1 MTVTDDSD
9 RQAEAGEWLS
19 VTDAMTRLR
28 VSERTLR
35 RHLASG
41 RLDKRRRLG
50 GRLEVWVPGNG
61 DRQASSAND
70 RRGADNDRIE
80 RSIALVERFNL
91 AVHDQV
97 VPILNQLDAAH
108 QRIADLSR
116 ANGRLEAELVEAR
129 RRLSERDAPP
139 APAPVDEHGVNDDIA
154 GAPSTEK
161 RPWWAFWRG

>member
-35 RHLASG
+35 RHLANG
-41 RLDKRRRLG
+41 RIDKRTRPD
-50 GRLEVWVPGNG
+50 GRLEVWVSGAAGATDTGQSP
-61 DRQASSAND
+61 AND
-70 RRGADNDRIE
+70 RRAGENDQLE
-80 RSIALVERFNL
+80 RSIVLVERFNL

-116 ANGRLEAELVEAR
+116 ENGRLEAELAEAR
-129 RRLSERDAPP
+129 RRLSERDTLP
-139 APAPVDEHGVNDDIA
+139 APAPGAEHHPNHPGES
-154 GAPSTEK
+154 PP
-161 RPWWAFWRG
+161 RPW